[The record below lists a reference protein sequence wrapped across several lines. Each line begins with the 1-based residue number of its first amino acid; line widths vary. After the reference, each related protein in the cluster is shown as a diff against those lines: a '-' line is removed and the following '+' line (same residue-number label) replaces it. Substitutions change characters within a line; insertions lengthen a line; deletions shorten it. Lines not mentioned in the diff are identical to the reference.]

1 MAANKA
7 AASPAPSNA
16 DREIVLSRVFDAP
29 RELVWDAWTDPKQVV
44 QWWGPRGFTTTIH
57 EMEVRPGGVWR
68 HTMHGPDGANYPN
81 EIVFV
86 EVVKYQRIVYSGSGR
101 REGGP
106 SAHFQTTW
114 TFEEEGDKTK
124 LTLRMVFDST
134 EERDRV
140 IKDFGALEGG
150 KQTLGR
156 LAEQLAGV
164 PVIIE
169 RSFNAPVETVWKA
182 ITDVDSMKQWYFA
195 TLDSFKPE
203 VGFET
208 QFNVRHDEK
217 DYLHIWKVTE
227 VVPGKKI
234 TYNWKLGGRPGDS
247 FVTFE
252 LFVEGNKTKLKLT
265 HKGLETFAPESNPD
279 LARGNFVQGWTHFSS
294 ALKQFVEGAQEPPSQ
309 DLVITR
315 IFDAP
320 RELVWN
326 AWTDPKQVA
335 QWWGPHGF
343 TNPVCEL
350 DVRPGGTILIHM
362 RGPDGV
368 VHPMTGVY
376 REVVAPERLVFTG
389 TALDDEGKPLFE
401 VLTTVILAD
410 QGKKTKQTLHAR
422 VIGKTAKAAPYI
434 AGMEAGWM
442 QSLERLSEFVIKQP
456 MEQSS

>member
-7 AASPAPSNA
+7 ATSPASDTA
-16 DREIVLSRVFDAP
+16 DRAIVLSRIFDAP

-44 QWWGPRGFTTTIH
+44 QWWGPQGFTTTIH
-57 EMEVRPGGVWR
+57 EMDVRPGGRWR

-81 EIVFV
+81 EIVFA
-86 EVVKYQRIVYSGSGR
+86 EVVKHERIVYSGSGR

-114 TFEEEGDKTK
+114 TFEDEGDKTK
-124 LTLRMVFDST
+124 LTLRMVFDSS
-134 EERDRV
+134 EERERV
-140 IKDFGALEGG
+140 IRDFGALQGG

-156 LAEQLAGV
+156 LAGQLAKI

-169 RSFNAPVETVWKA
+169 RSLNAPVETVWKA
-182 ITDVDSMKQWYFA
+182 ITDVDHMRQWYFA

-208 QFNVRHDEK
+208 QFNVRHNEK
-217 DYLHIWKVTE
+217 DYLHIWKITE

-234 TYNWKLGGRPGDS
+234 TCNWKLGGKPGDS

-252 LFVEGNKTKLKLT
+252 LFAEGNKTKLKLT
-265 HKGLETFAPESNPD
+265 HKGLETFIPESNPD

-294 ALKQFVEGAQEPPSQ
+294 ALKQFVETTDKAAEQ
-309 DLVITR
+309 DLVIIR
-315 IFDAP
+315 IFNAP

-343 TNPVCEL
+343 TNPVCDL
-350 DVRPGGTILIHM
+350 DVRPGGGILVHM

-376 REVVAPERLVFTG
+376 QEVVEPERLVFICA
-389 TALDDEGKPLFE
+389 ALDNEGKPLFE
-401 VLTTVILAD
+401 VLTTVIFAA
-410 QGKKTKQTLHAR
+410 QGKKTKQTLQAR
-422 VIGKTAKAAPYI
+422 VIRKTAKAAPYL
-434 AGMEAGWM
+434 AGMEAGWT
-442 QSLERLSEFVIKQP
+442 QSLERLAKFVIKHAG
-456 MEQSS
+456 EQSS